1 MNERVLIGAVFA
13 ALCGLG
19 LWHHRWLLEA
29 TPKGQRLVDWFGVHK
44 ALWIIRGLLIIGI
57 AFGTLLA
64 TGLIRPIDW

>member
-1 MNERVLIGAVFA
+1 MNERVLIGVVAV

-29 TPKGQRLVDWFGVHK
+29 TPKGQRLVGWFGEER
-44 ALWIIRGLLIIGI
+44 ALWVIRGLLATGI

-64 TGLIRPIDW
+64 TGVIRPIEW